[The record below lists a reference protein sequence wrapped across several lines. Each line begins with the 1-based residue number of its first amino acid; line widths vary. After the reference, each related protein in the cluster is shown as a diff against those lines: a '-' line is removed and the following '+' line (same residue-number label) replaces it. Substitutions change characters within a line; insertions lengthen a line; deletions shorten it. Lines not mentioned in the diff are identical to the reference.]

1 MYRREYTVSAHGY
14 ANLLLRSWMARD
26 SHMSEATSN
35 ATIEVVFSAEA
46 IARRIE
52 ELAKAIVG
60 AKLEPLLIV
69 SVLNGSFVFAADL
82 VRALHRCGVSPEVDF
97 MSLSSYRSATTSSGR
112 VEIQRDLEV
121 DVAGRNVLIVDDILE
136 SGRTLAFA
144 KDLITARG
152 AARVLT
158 CVLLDKP
165 VPRAADIVADLRAF
179 ECPNAFVIGYGMDL
193 AQRYREL
200 PFVGRIVR

>member
-1 MYRREYTVSAHGY
+1 
-14 ANLLLRSWMARD
+14 MAQ
-26 SHMSEATSN
+26 ATSSG
-35 ATIEVVFSAEA
+35 TIEVVFSAEA
-46 IARRIE
+46 IARRIH
-52 ELAKAIVG
+52 ELAQTIAG

-82 VRALHRCGVSPEVDF
+82 VRALHNNGVSPEVDF

-112 VEIQRDLEV
+112 VEILRDLEV
-121 DVAGRNVLIVDDILE
+121 DVSGRNVLIVDDILE

-144 KDLITARG
+144 KDLISARG

-165 VPRAADIVADLRAF
+165 VPRAADIRADLCAF

-200 PFVGRIVR
+200 PFVGRIVRE

>member
-1 MYRREYTVSAHGY
+1 
-14 ANLLLRSWMARD
+14 MAQAASGND
-26 SHMSEATSN
+26 
-35 ATIEVVFSAEA
+35 TIEVVFSAEA

-52 ELAKAIVG
+52 DLAKTIA
-60 AKLEPLLIV
+60 AARLEPLLIV

-82 VRALHRCGVSPEVDF
+82 VRALHRNGVSPEVDF

-112 VEIQRDLEV
+112 VDILRDLEV

-144 KDLITARG
+144 KDLISARG

-165 VPRAADIVADLRAF
+165 VPRAAAIAADLCAF
-179 ECPNAFVIGYGMDL
+179 ECPDAFVIGYGMDL

-200 PFVGRIVR
+200 PFVGRIVRE